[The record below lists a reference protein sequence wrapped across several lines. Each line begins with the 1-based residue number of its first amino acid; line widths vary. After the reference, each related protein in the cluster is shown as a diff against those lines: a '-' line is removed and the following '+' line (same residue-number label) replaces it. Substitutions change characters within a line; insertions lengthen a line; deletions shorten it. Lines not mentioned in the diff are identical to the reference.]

1 MRRIVIRAVLPLAWV
16 ASACVADGGVDH
28 ASRAEVGQAT
38 RESRDL
44 TLARPPDEGASA
56 VSLLELGRPEPREAQ
71 TASEVD
77 HDRVD
82 PSGQAF
88 ATETYAYTLEPAG
101 VALPEILRVLSE
113 GGSLGAALAI
123 APVGAS
129 ALPSGLTVGVP
140 TPKPIKFT
148 RPSPVSEYE
157 PYEYAS
163 LAEAFAPADKGG
175 ILGIIIRRG
184 GGSCGPTRGL

>member
-1 MRRIVIRAVLPLAWV
+1 MRRILILTVLPLAWV

-28 ASRAEVGQAT
+28 ASRAELGGGQAT

-44 TLARPPDEGASA
+44 TLATPRDEGASA
-56 VSLLELGRPEPREAQ
+56 VSLLELGRPEHREALE
-71 TASEVD
+71 ASEMD
-77 HDRVD
+77 HDRVE
-82 PSGQAF
+82 PIVM
-88 ATETYAYTLEPAG
+88 ETYAYTLEPAG
-101 VALPEILRVLSE
+101 AALPEVLRVLSE
-113 GGSLGAALAI
+113 NGSLGAALAL

-163 LAEAFAPADKGG
+163 LAEAFAPAGGGG
-175 ILGIIIRRG
+175 ILGVIR